1 MAIALH
7 DLRGDRLDAQA
18 EVAAHL
24 FFDLRVHVCELPHG
38 ARELADRDRLA
49 GTAQPLEIP
58 ASLHVPDRRLQA
70 ERGGLGVHTV
80 SPADDQRVLVL
91 DREGA
96 ECAAKALLALEQKV
110 ERVPH
115 LQRGRGVP
123 DVVRRE
129 TDVHEARVV
138 AELFFDAREQRDH
151 LVLDPVLDG
160 EDTVDVDAQ
169 RANTRHDGGGNAP
182 AARVGLARR
191 DLHPEPR
198 LVLRGLA
205 PDSSHGGPG
214 VPLDHAVTLPE
225 NLTDW

>member
-1 MAIALH
+1 
-7 DLRGDRLDAQA
+7 
-18 EVAAHL
+18 
-24 FFDLRVHVCELPHG
+24 
-38 ARELADRDRLA
+38 
-49 GTAQPLEIP
+49 
-58 ASLHVPDRRLQA
+58 A

-96 ECAAKALLALEQKV
+96 EGAAKALLALEQKV

-129 TDVHEARVV
+129 ADVYEARVV

-151 LVLDPVLDG
+151 LVLDPVLDR

-169 RANTRHDGGGNAP
+169 STNTRHDRGGNAP
-182 AARVGLARR
+182 AARVGLACR
-191 DLHPEPR
+191 DFHPEPR

-205 PDSSHGGPG
+205 PDTSHGGPG

-225 NLTDW
+225 NRTDW